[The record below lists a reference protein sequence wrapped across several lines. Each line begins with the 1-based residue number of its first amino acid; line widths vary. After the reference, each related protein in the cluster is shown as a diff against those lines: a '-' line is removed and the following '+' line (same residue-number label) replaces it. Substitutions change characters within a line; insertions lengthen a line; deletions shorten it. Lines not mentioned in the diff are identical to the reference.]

1 MSQGIAVSAVLV
13 LVIIAYYKSFT
24 NVQNTIFYI
33 VSMVIPYIISMFLIL
48 RNTNFLRRMKFN
60 RDKVNHKL
68 YGEKMYSSKYLR
80 RKLILSIV
88 ALYVGVIVLLVF
100 TIIDF
105 NWLMLVTTILGFI
118 FVSIYAYNCFKMG
131 ITNKSEPIRKLIF
144 LVQTDVLRVYSIEGK
159 ENVFDTSKYLNEV
172 REKYYYEPFCKV
184 TLTTDN
190 SYEMH
195 AVYLLKIDKFEKFDF
210 LKEDNY
216 SFYKELIKQEEYGIP
231 YYVVNKID
239 GKFNYERIK

>member
-1 MSQGIAVSAVLV
+1 M
-13 LVIIAYYKSFT
+13 
-24 NVQNTIFYI
+24 
-33 VSMVIPYIISMFLIL
+33 M
-48 RNTNFLRRMKFN
+48 
-60 RDKVNHKL
+60 
-68 YGEKMYSSKYLR
+68 
-80 RKLILSIV
+80 
-88 ALYVGVIVLLVF
+88 
-100 TIIDF
+100 
-105 NWLMLVTTILGFI
+105 
-118 FVSIYAYNCFKMG
+118 
-131 ITNKSEPIRKLIF
+131 
-144 LVQTDVLRVYSIEGK
+144 
-159 ENVFDTSKYLNEV
+159 